1 MRRDLERG
9 LNPLLSLFPRYLF
22 GSALLTQ
29 LTATVVHL
37 SALQD
42 IARGVLGTAVVV
54 GLVALAV
61 LVVDYASAPVGS
73 LAYRLRGLA
82 CAGTGAMVVGFTLAW
97 NLVDGGASARSVFV
111 VELVSFL
118 GALAVGREAARL
130 RPEIPYGLDVP
141 DQDAADPDDWLLRR
155 IYQPES
161 SLGPAGAVPAQPIVP
176 TVNSPSA

>member
-22 GSALLTQ
+22 GSALLSQ
-29 LTATVVHL
+29 LAATVIHL

-54 GLVALAV
+54 GVVALAV

-82 CAGTGAMVVGFTLAW
+82 SAGTGAMVVGFTLAW
-97 NLVDGGASARSVFV
+97 NLVDSGASTRSVFV

-118 GALAVGREAARL
+118 GALAVAREAVRL
-130 RPEIPYGLDVP
+130 RPESPYGLDAA
-141 DQDAADPDDWLLRR
+141 DQDVADPEDWLLRR
-155 IYQPES
+155 IYEPDGG
-161 SLGPAGAVPAQPIVP
+161 LGPAGTVPTQPMVP